1 MPQIN
6 ALPGQGS
13 LFDGQRIG
21 GLLGTQLLLDGN
33 AGLAEGVEHLSF
45 AEARR
50 VVFKSEAAGGVVN
63 VEAAQAVEIGEF
75 AETLKLFVAEGSEEF
90 VADFE

>member
-13 LFDGQRIG
+13 LFDRQRIG

-45 AEARR
+45 AEARS

-75 AETLKLFVAEGSEEF
+75 TETLKLFVAEGSEEF